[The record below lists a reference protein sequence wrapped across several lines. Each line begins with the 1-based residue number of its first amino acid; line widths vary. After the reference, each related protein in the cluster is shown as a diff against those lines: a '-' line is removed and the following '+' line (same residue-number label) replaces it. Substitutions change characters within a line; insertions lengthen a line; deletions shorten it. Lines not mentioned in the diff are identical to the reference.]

1 MSPQFGMFDEELQEV
16 RVELKGR
23 EEAMRCARQER
34 FKANKATL
42 LAETAAWKGGGFST
56 RIETLLG
63 HLVLAGDP
71 AKDMHDAI
79 LCGINSAAKAER
91 LTEQH
96 VAFVEDKARIEAA
109 RVSALGT
116 VNPVAWPHRTAT
128 DLKTLD
134 PSIGQLPEA
143 IQQAGLEKI
152 NIFGQQLAQ
161 LGFMTELEVNASS
174 PADACQV
181 AGHLREVHQA
191 MMLLAANRYRHAKGY
206 KHANP
211 ERLVQMEQFA
221 SQVLG
226 IDTTEHPGVKMDLP
240 LTSDGLRQPM
250 VRRANKEASAPARS
264 PARPALASG
273 RYIGKITALT
283 GDVLEQKVGR
293 NPGDVV
299 AHDRRALGGGEV
311 AIGQIVTISYE
322 MGLGRLSNH
331 GIVKSGGAMDR

>member
-1 MSPQFGMFDEELQEV
+1 MSPQSGLFDEELQAV
-16 RVELKGR
+16 RNELQER
-23 EEAMRCARQER
+23 EEAMRRARQER
-34 FKANKATL
+34 FEANKATL
-42 LAETAAWKGGGFST
+42 LAETAAWKGGGFSE
-56 RIETLLG
+56 RIERLLG
-63 HLVLAGDP
+63 QLAHAGEP

-79 LCGINSAAKAER
+79 LCGINSAAKAGR

-96 VAFVEDKARIEAA
+96 VAFVEGKARIEAA

-116 VNPVAWPHRTAT
+116 VKPTAWPHRTAT
-128 DLKTLD
+128 DLKALD

-152 NIFGQQLAQ
+152 NTFGHQLAQ
-161 LGFMTELEVNASS
+161 RGYMTELEVNASS

-211 ERLVQMEQFA
+211 ERLAQMEQYA

-226 IDTTEHPGVKMDLP
+226 IDTTEHPGVNMDLP
-240 LTSDGLRQPM
+240 LTSDGLRQRA
-250 VRRANKEASAPARS
+250 VRRANKESSAREKS
-264 PARPALASG
+264 PARAALASG
-273 RYIGKITALT
+273 LYVGKVTALT
-283 GDVLEQKVGR
+283 DDVLEQKVGR
-293 NPGDVV
+293 DPGDVV
-299 AHDRRALGGGEV
+299 AHDRRAFGGEEV

-322 MGLGRLSNH
+322 MGMGRVSSH
-331 GIVKSGGAMDR
+331 SIGKSGMER